1 MATARGPNFLSFFI
15 SCGGACRPSQIYIG
29 KLAQRQVVAVSA
41 GLSDKLPQSW

>member
-1 MATARGPNFLSFFI
+1 LYHAAALAARSPV
-15 SCGGACRPSQIYIG
+15 YIG